1 VELTGSG
8 HHRVTLA
15 FDQGMDL
22 TNTTGPDSD
31 LDGLPDW
38 WESDNFLGNDFLN
51 NPAFDGTADPD
62 EDGLTDLQ
70 EYQLQTN
77 PNDGT
82 SGPERRKIENTE
94 YSSTQGFSIRMKT
107 YVGLKYQL
115 QGISDLNQG
124 WEIQSNIEGEKFGD
138 GTIQTF
144 RDTNATNS
152 TRKFYRVVITPSP

>member
-1 VELTGSG
+1 
-8 HHRVTLA
+8 
-15 FDQGMDL
+15 
-22 TNTTGPDSD
+22 
-31 LDGLPDW
+31 
-38 WESDNFLGNDFLN
+38 
-51 NPAFDGTADPD
+51 
-62 EDGLTDLQ
+62 
-70 EYQLQTN
+70 
-77 PNDGT
+77 
-82 SGPERRKIENTE
+82 
-94 YSSTQGFSIRMKT
+94 MKT